1 MENIYR
7 FYNPVR
13 INFGRGARENLLEY
27 TNSKKCLIVSSKRG
41 AQRLLNDPILKSLG
55 DNKQN
60 IWIDDVKENPTVND
74 IQRQCNSLKGE
85 YFDAVIAFGGG
96 SVIDSA
102 KAISVSHNIIGA
114 SLSIRDLLKD
124 SSKLNSVKPIPL
136 YALPTTAGTGAEMT
150 PFATFWDRE
159 DKKKYSI
166 DHSSL
171 FPFASFIDSDLAI
184 GLPRRVTLSTGL
196 DAINQACE
204 SIWNINATPY
214 TLDIAFRALELGFRS
229 LPLIMENENENENAR
244 SDLAECS
251 MLAGIAISHTRT
263 AMCHSISYPL
273 TSRYDVPHGLACA
286 FTMIEILKINL
297 QANDDRFERLAKRL
311 LGSQKTA
318 KDLVSFFGNF
328 LDRLDVLPIFKTYID
343 DIDKIKALIPE
354 MFTKA
359 RAKNNLVKV
368 NIADMDNILECSLN
382 P

>member
-114 SLSIRDLLKD
+114 SLSIRDLLKN

-273 TSRYDVPHGLACA
+273 TSHFNVPHGIACA
-286 FTMIEILKINL
+286 FTMREILKINIK
-297 QANDDRFERLAKRL
+297 NDDGRFNLLAKRL
-311 LGSQKTA
+311 MGDSKSSE
-318 KDLVSFFGNF
+318 DLASFFEDFFVN
-328 LDRLDVLPIFKTYID
+328 LEILNVFKSYIN
-343 DIDKIKALIPE
+343 DIDLLKGLKGE
-354 MFTKA
+354 MFTEA
-359 RAKNNLVKV
+359 RAKNSLVK
-368 NIADMDNILECSLN
+368 ITMDDMDSILENSLSR
-382 P
+382 